1 MWLSTSHFRVFK
13 NIHGNKSLLL
23 RVNWRYLREVVFT
36 SVFFFYCSITRRVQ
50 PKHRVNPK
58 FEGNYEKK
66 LKKMDARI
74 ILENLWEDT
83 QIALKRQRKMH
94 K

>member
-23 RVNWRYLREVVFT
+23 RINWRYLREVVFT
-36 SVFFFYCSITRRVQ
+36 SVFFFIVLSHAVF
-50 PKHRVNPK
+50 NPNIELILNSRETIRK
-58 FEGNYEKK
+58 EA
-66 LKKMDARI
+66 KKMDARI